1 MTLIICII
9 SLAISRICVE
19 LLGYQGHHL
28 HLAKRTFGCDFDWIR
43 KTVSQ
48 HLPLCISLLCL
59 FSLVSHSTIV
69 DFLSLLSFE
78 VLTFSCFS
86 FVLALHTCT
95 IVACY
100 ATLCLCLCFSLIFL
114 NFKPFLSFPCSRPS
128 QPHRCLPPSQDQPSA
143 LLLPEN
149 LFFILVFNIFPC
161 LSLFLIFLAC
171 FPALAQQRDC
181 FHLEFESLRRH
192 WLLSWH
198 WKFSLLRSPFYVLP
212 LFPTNQEI
220 IADWPTKTILTFP
233 FMSSSF
239 CRLNSLSWAF
249 SRASLSAAW
258 KKKQELSK
266 SPFEST
272 PKRESFS

>member
-100 ATLCLCLCFSLIFL
+100 SLSLSFLLIRLCLLSFFR
-114 NFKPFLSFPCSRPS
+114 FKPFLSFPCSRPS

-149 LFFILVFNIFPC
+149 F
-161 LSLFLIFLAC
+161 
-171 FPALAQQRDC
+171 
-181 FHLEFESLRRH
+181 FHLSFQY
-192 WLLSWH
+192 
-198 WKFSLLRSPFYVLP
+198 FSLP
-212 LFPTNQEI
+212 
-220 IADWPTKTILTFP
+220 
-233 FMSSSF
+233 
-239 CRLNSLSWAF
+239 
-249 SRASLSAAW
+249 
-258 KKKQELSK
+258 
-266 SPFEST
+266 
-272 PKRESFS
+272 